1 MAVNN
6 NINPYQVGAVTI
18 DNRPYLQFMQQ
29 QIAQRQAKEATLDN
43 YYRDLGKNVTPAGMR
58 SQDVEGLTKKT
69 NEWRDYYAKNRDA
82 IVNPKIDNGKAYTE
96 YMGRYQDQL
105 AHINTSKN
113 ELKIDEEFGKI
124 KLDPNKSFILDDPTI
139 IDKFQKH
146 TLPLGDPNRQ
156 SLNLAE
162 ISTPPKPWDIKDR
175 EAYSKYLTTGLTF
188 DELPGKTQNLPGF
201 KTRTPIVKQYS
212 DENLRVIG
220 QRAMGA
226 YDSDRALQF
235 QTNKLTKEVMNDP
248 ALHNQLNSVY
258 KRVYGKDAE
267 TPKELLAA
275 QAIMDENRKSTE
287 FKDGTDEWGRDNAMR
302 LLKKADDKELIKYKK
317 DIDPND
323 TEMNNVWYERHY
335 DNLIQQA
342 KDNPAPDKRHHV
354 YTTKGKSLY
363 YYNLI
368 SPDSYTMEAFKIGN
382 KYPDRIGVTDDNKLV
397 PIFFKYDDKGN
408 KLTTTGKEGAPSVVD
423 DDYSRPYTRDQAL
436 VSMGYRGATKKQLRE
451 DQQKIQAGSKKAA
464 PSNKPK
470 TVVQNGHTY
479 TLNANG
485 EYE

>member
-6 NINPYQVGAVTI
+6 NINPYQVGAVVV
-18 DNRPYLQFMQQ
+18 DNRPYMQFMQQ
-29 QIAQRQAKEATLDN
+29 QMAQRQAKEAALDN

-69 NEWRDYYAKNRDA
+69 NEWREFYSKNRDA
-82 IVNPKIDNGKAYTE
+82 IVNPKLDNGKAYTE

-175 EAYSKYLTTGLTF
+175 EAYSKYLTTGLAF
-188 DELPGKTQNLPGF
+188 DEKPGRTENLPGF
-201 KTRTPIVKQYS
+201 KTRTPIIKQYS

-235 QTNKLTKEVMNDP
+235 QTNKLTKDVMNDP

-275 QAIMDENRKSTE
+275 QAILDENRKSTE
-287 FKDGTDEWGRDNAMR
+287 YKEGKDEYGMQLA
-302 LLKKADDKELIKYKK
+302 LQKIKQADAKELIKYKK

-323 TEMNNVWYERHY
+323 TDLTNAWVDRFLDLTVEEAKQKPKARFRYEGGKTVDEYDVPLDPTLSKALSFGKTDPDALRVDDNGKFRRIVYLRDKDGNVLKDQRGW
-335 DNLIQQA
+335 NLI
-342 KDNPAPDKRHHV
+342 DKT
-354 YTTKGKSLY
+354 YSEP
-363 YYNLI
+363 LI
-368 SPDSYTMEAFKIGN
+368 SRTQVEVALGKKTLTPKNFN
-382 KYPDRIGVTDDNKLV
+382 KYGE
-397 PIFFKYDDKGN
+397 
-408 KLTTTGKEGAPSVVD
+408 GKFPG
-423 DDYSRPYTRDQAL
+423 
-436 VSMGYRGATKKQLRE
+436 KKE
-451 DQQKIQAGSKKAA
+451 S
-464 PSNKPK
+464 KPK
-470 TVVQNGHTY
+470 TVIQNGHTY
-479 TLNANG
+479 TLNETTG